1 MTSHTSKIMPHI
13 LTHFFSIYFTDFRRI
28 FGSKNTIMFN
38 PFISLHFM
46 RKLFRQFILNNR
58 ARYTPTYCGDRV
70 VADPTGPFRDSAI
83 SRLATMPI
91 ISDLDADTYA
101 WTTTLNLADRFQL
114 TPYDAAYLE
123 RAQRRKRPLATLDR
137 ALRTAARAVGV
148 EATGID

>member
-1 MTSHTSKIMPHI
+1 MPHI

-38 PFISLHFM
+38 PFISLHFV
-46 RKLFRQFILNNR
+46 RKLFRQFILNYR

-70 VADPTGPFRDSAI
+70 VADPAGPFRDSAI

-101 WTTTLNLADRFQL
+101 RTTTLNLADRFQL

-123 RAQRRKRPLATLDR
+123 LAQRRKRPLATLDR